1 MSFVQGVADALLGA
15 AGFIARPGNNV
26 AGIPVSVKE
35 SESHAFSS
43 TPIDTAVENGAILT
57 DHVVVNPVEVEVVF
71 DMVNTRSLLSY
82 IGFGTSSTAF
92 DAFEYFESLLNN
104 RELVT
109 LITEHK
115 VYANMLCIDFTP
127 SHVAPFKGALKCTAR
142 FRQIN
147 FVTILSSGRQ
157 ETQLGGGAKKTASQ
171 ASQKGQ
177 QTAPDLGNA
186 TGLAKLGQRA
196 GLGR

>member
-1 MSFVQGVADALLGA
+1 MSFVQGVADALLGV
-15 AGFIARPGNNV
+15 AGFISRPGNNV
-26 AGIPVSVKE
+26 AGLPVSVKE
-35 SESHAFSS
+35 SESHAFSAS
-43 TPIDTAVENGAILT
+43 PIDTAVETGVILT
-57 DHVVVNPVEVEVVF
+57 DHVIVNPVEVEVIF

-82 IGFGTSSTAF
+82 FGSASTAF
-92 DAFEYFESLLNN
+92 DAFEYFASLLNN

-109 LITEHK
+109 LVTEHK

-127 SHVAPFKGALKCTAR
+127 SHVAPFKGALKCSAR

-157 ETQLGGGAKKTASQ
+157 PTQLGAGAKKTASQ

-177 QTAPDLGNA
+177 QSAPDLSTTQAAKIGM
-186 TGLAKLGQRA
+186 KLG
-196 GLGR
+196 L

>member
-1 MSFVQGVADALLGA
+1 MSFVQGVADALLGV

-35 SESHAFSS
+35 SESHAFTS

-82 IGFGTSSTAF
+82 FGTASTAF
-92 DAFEYFESLLNN
+92 DAFEYFESLLSN

-157 ETQLGGGAKKTASQ
+157 ESQLGSGAKKTASQ

-177 QTAPDLGNA
+177 QSAPDLSTTQAAKIGMRL
-186 TGLAKLGQRA
+186 GL
-196 GLGR
+196 

>member
-1 MSFVQGVADALLGA
+1 MSFVQGVADALLGV
-15 AGFIARPGNNV
+15 AGFISRPGNNV
-26 AGIPVSVKE
+26 AGLPVSVKE
-35 SESHAFSS
+35 SESHAFSAS
-43 TPIDTAVENGAILT
+43 PIDTAVETGVILT
-57 DHVVVNPVEVEVVF
+57 DHVIVNPVEVEVIF

-82 IGFGTSSTAF
+82 FGSASTAF
-92 DAFEYFESLLNN
+92 DAFEYFEILLNN

-109 LITEHK
+109 LVTEHK

-127 SHVAPFKGALKCTAR
+127 SHVAPFKGALKCSAR

-157 ETQLGGGAKKTASQ
+157 PTQLGAGAKKTASQ

-177 QTAPDLGNA
+177 QSAPDLSTTQA
-186 TGLAKLGQRA
+186 AKLGMKL
-196 GLGR
+196 GL

>member
-1 MSFVQGVADALLGA
+1 MSFVQGIADALLGA

-35 SESHAFSS
+35 SESHAFTS

-82 IGFGTSSTAF
+82 FGTASTAF
-92 DAFEYFESLLNN
+92 DAFEYFESLLSN

-115 VYANMLCIDFTP
+115 VYANMLCVDFTP

-157 ETQLGGGAKKTASQ
+157 EAQLGSGAKKTASQ

-177 QTAPDLGNA
+177 QTAPDLNTTQLG
-186 TGLAKLGQRA
+186 KLGQRA
-196 GLGR
+196 GLGG

>member
-35 SESHAFSS
+35 SESHAFTS

-82 IGFGTSSTAF
+82 FGTASTAF
-92 DAFEYFESLLNN
+92 DAFEYFESLLSN

-115 VYANMLCIDFTP
+115 VYAHMLCIDFTP

-157 ETQLGGGAKKTASQ
+157 ESQLGSGAKKTASQ

-177 QTAPDLGNA
+177 QSAPDLSTTQAAKIGMRL
-186 TGLAKLGQRA
+186 GL
-196 GLGR
+196 

>member
-1 MSFVQGVADALLGA
+1 MSFVQGVADALLGV

-35 SESHAFSS
+35 SESHAFTS

-82 IGFGTSSTAF
+82 FGTASTAF
-92 DAFEYFESLLNN
+92 DAFEYFESLLSN

-157 ETQLGGGAKKTASQ
+157 ESQLGSGAKTASQ

-177 QTAPDLGNA
+177 QSAPDLSTTQAAKIGM
-186 TGLAKLGQRA
+186 KLG
-196 GLGR
+196 L

>member
-1 MSFVQGVADALLGA
+1 MSFVQGVADALLGV
-15 AGFIARPGNNV
+15 AGFISRPGNNV
-26 AGIPVSVKE
+26 AGLPVSVKE
-35 SESHAFSS
+35 SESHAFSAS
-43 TPIDTAVENGAILT
+43 PIDTAVETGVILT
-57 DHVVVNPVEVEVVF
+57 DHVIVNPVEVEVIF

-82 IGFGTSSTAF
+82 FGSASTAF

-109 LITEHK
+109 LVTEHK

-127 SHVAPFKGALKCTAR
+127 SHVAPF
-142 FRQIN
+142 RQIN

-157 ETQLGGGAKKTASQ
+157 STQLGAGAKKTASQ

-177 QTAPDLGNA
+177 QSAPDLSTTQAAKIGM
-186 TGLAKLGQRA
+186 KLG
-196 GLGR
+196 L

>member
-1 MSFVQGVADALLGA
+1 MSFVQGVADALLGV
-15 AGFIARPGNNV
+15 AGFISRPGNNV
-26 AGIPVSVKE
+26 AGLPVSVKE
-35 SESHAFSS
+35 SESHAFSAS
-43 TPIDTAVENGAILT
+43 PIDTAVETGVILT
-57 DHVVVNPVEVEVVF
+57 DHVIVNPVEVEVIF

-82 IGFGTSSTAF
+82 FGSTAF

-109 LITEHK
+109 LVTEHK

-127 SHVAPFKGALKCTAR
+127 SHVAPFKGALKCSAR

-157 ETQLGGGAKKTASQ
+157 PTQLGAGAKKTASQ

-177 QTAPDLGNA
+177 QSAPDLSTTQAAKIGM
-186 TGLAKLGQRA
+186 KLG
-196 GLGR
+196 L

>member
-35 SESHAFSS
+35 SESHAFTS

-82 IGFGTSSTAF
+82 FGTVSTAF
-92 DAFEYFESLLNN
+92 DAFEYFESLLSN

-157 ETQLGGGAKKTASQ
+157 ESQLGSGAKKTASQ

-177 QTAPDLGNA
+177 QTAPDLNTTQLG
-186 TGLAKLGQRA
+186 KLGQRA
-196 GLGR
+196 GLGG

>member
-1 MSFVQGVADALLGA
+1 MSFVQGVADALLGV
-15 AGFIARPGNNV
+15 AGFISRPGNNV
-26 AGIPVSVKE
+26 AGLPVSVKE
-35 SESHAFSS
+35 SESHAFSAS
-43 TPIDTAVENGAILT
+43 PIDTAVETGVILT
-57 DHVVVNPVEVEVVF
+57 DHVIVNPVEVEVIF

-82 IGFGTSSTAF
+82 FGSASTAF

-109 LITEHK
+109 LVTEHK

-127 SHVAPFKGALKCTAR
+127 SHVAPFKGALKCSAR

-157 ETQLGGGAKKTASQ
+157 PTLLGAGAKKTASQ

-177 QTAPDLGNA
+177 QSAPDLSTTQAAKIGM
-186 TGLAKLGQRA
+186 KLG
-196 GLGR
+196 L

>member
-1 MSFVQGVADALLGA
+1 MSFVQGVADALLGV
-15 AGFIARPGNNV
+15 AGFISRPGNNV
-26 AGIPVSVKE
+26 AGLPVSVKE
-35 SESHAFSS
+35 SESHAFSAS
-43 TPIDTAVENGAILT
+43 PIDTAVETGVILT
-57 DHVVVNPVEVEVVF
+57 DHVIVNPVEVEVIF

-82 IGFGTSSTAF
+82 FGSASTAF

-109 LITEHK
+109 LVTEHK

-127 SHVAPFKGALKCTAR
+127 SHVAPFKGALRCSAC

-157 ETQLGGGAKKTASQ
+157 PTQLGAGAKKTASQ

-177 QTAPDLGNA
+177 QSAPDLSTTQAAKIGM
-186 TGLAKLGQRA
+186 KLG
-196 GLGR
+196 L

>member
-35 SESHAFSS
+35 SESHAFTS

-82 IGFGTSSTAF
+82 FGTVSTAF
-92 DAFEYFESLLNN
+92 DAFEYFESLLSN

-147 FVTILSSGRQ
+147 FVTILSNGRQ
-157 ETQLGGGAKKTASQ
+157 ESQLGSGAKKTASQ

-177 QTAPDLGNA
+177 QTAPDLNTTQLG
-186 TGLAKLGQRA
+186 KLGQRA
-196 GLGR
+196 GLGG

>member
-1 MSFVQGVADALLGA
+1 MSFVQGVADALLGV
-15 AGFIARPGNNV
+15 AGCIARPGTNV

-35 SESHAFSS
+35 SESHAFTS

-82 IGFGTSSTAF
+82 FGTASTAF
-92 DAFEYFESLLNN
+92 DAFEYFESLLSN

-157 ETQLGGGAKKTASQ
+157 ESQLGSGAKKTASQ

-177 QTAPDLGNA
+177 QSAPDLSTTQAAKIGM
-186 TGLAKLGQRA
+186 KLG
-196 GLGR
+196 L

>member
-1 MSFVQGVADALLGA
+1 MSFVQGVADALLGV

-35 SESHAFSS
+35 SESHAFTS

-82 IGFGTSSTAF
+82 FGTASTAF
-92 DAFEYFESLLNN
+92 DAFEYFESLLSN

-157 ETQLGGGAKKTASQ
+157 ESQLGSGAKKPHLRPARKAS
-171 ASQKGQ
+171 SPRL
-177 QTAPDLGNA
+177 T
-186 TGLAKLGQRA
+186 
-196 GLGR
+196 

>member
-1 MSFVQGVADALLGA
+1 MSFVQGVADALLGV
-15 AGFIARPGNNV
+15 AGFISRPGNNV
-26 AGIPVSVKE
+26 AGLPVSVKE
-35 SESHAFSS
+35 SESHAFSAS
-43 TPIDTAVENGAILT
+43 PIDTAVETGVILT
-57 DHVVVNPVEVEVVF
+57 DHVIVNPVEVEVIF

-82 IGFGTSSTAF
+82 FGSASTAF

-109 LITEHK
+109 LVTEHK

-127 SHVAPFKGALKCTAR
+127 SHVAPFKGALKCSAR

-157 ETQLGGGAKKTASQ
+157 PTHLGAGAKKTASQ

-177 QTAPDLGNA
+177 QSAPDLSTTQAAKIGM
-186 TGLAKLGQRA
+186 KLG
-196 GLGR
+196 L

>member
-1 MSFVQGVADALLGA
+1 MSFVQGVADALLGV
-15 AGFIARPGNNV
+15 AGFISRPGNNV
-26 AGIPVSVKE
+26 AGLPVSVKE
-35 SESHAFSS
+35 SESHAFSAS
-43 TPIDTAVENGAILT
+43 PIDTAVETGVILT
-57 DHVVVNPVEVEVVF
+57 DHVIVNPVEVEVIF

-82 IGFGTSSTAF
+82 FGSSSTAF

-109 LITEHK
+109 LVTEHK

-127 SHVAPFKGALKCTAR
+127 SHVAPFKGALKCSAR

-157 ETQLGGGAKKTASQ
+157 PTQLGAGAKKTASQ

-177 QTAPDLGNA
+177 QSAPDLSTTQAAKIGM
-186 TGLAKLGQRA
+186 KLG
-196 GLGR
+196 L

>member
-1 MSFVQGVADALLGA
+1 MSFVQGVADVLLGV

-35 SESHAFSS
+35 SESHAFTS

-82 IGFGTSSTAF
+82 FGTASTAF
-92 DAFEYFESLLNN
+92 DAFEYFESLLSN

-157 ETQLGGGAKKTASQ
+157 ESQLGSEAKKTASQ
-171 ASQKGQ
+171 ANQKGQ
-177 QTAPDLGNA
+177 QSAPDLSTTQAAKIGM
-186 TGLAKLGQRA
+186 KLG
-196 GLGR
+196 L

>member
-35 SESHAFSS
+35 SESHAFTS

-82 IGFGTSSTAF
+82 FGTVSTAF
-92 DAFEYFESLLNN
+92 DAFEYFESLLSN

-157 ETQLGGGAKKTASQ
+157 ESQLGPGAKKTASQ

-177 QTAPDLGNA
+177 QTAPDLNTTQLG
-186 TGLAKLGQRA
+186 KLGQRA
-196 GLGR
+196 GLGG

>member
-1 MSFVQGVADALLGA
+1 MSFVQGVADALLGVV
-15 AGFIARPGNNV
+15 GFISRPGNNV
-26 AGIPVSVKE
+26 AGLPVSVKE
-35 SESHAFSS
+35 SESHAFSAS
-43 TPIDTAVENGAILT
+43 PIDTAVETGVILT
-57 DHVVVNPVEVEVVF
+57 DHVIVNPVEVEVIF

-82 IGFGTSSTAF
+82 FGSASTAF

-109 LITEHK
+109 LVTEHK

-127 SHVAPFKGALKCTAR
+127 SHVAPFKGALKCSAR

-157 ETQLGGGAKKTASQ
+157 PTQLGAGAKKTASQ

-177 QTAPDLGNA
+177 QSAPDLSTTQAAKIGM
-186 TGLAKLGQRA
+186 KLG
-196 GLGR
+196 L